1 MNEKLSFK
9 TVFKK
14 GAVIYNPVL
23 VQLIALCPVVA
34 ASTTF
39 LNAAMLSAVLSAEL
53 IMTCVI
59 SSALLKSF
67 PRWVRMPLYLLI
79 GLAVVCPVLYY
90 FEHYSLNDLSLG
102 MRVYLPLIAI
112 NSATAV
118 HCEQYAVRNSV
129 KLAFFD
135 AAAVSIGISVIFL
148 ITGAVREI
156 CGSGTFAGYEINLP
170 VTLSGA
176 ALPFGCLV
184 LLGFLAAALN
194 MFSAK
199 FIDNGAE
206 EDVEEEQ
213 TEEQSTEEPVEVFV
227 IDEADGETVPE
238 KEEPVVQEEQPVQK
252 VEPIRDFFGLED
264 DLSEFLE
271 SIGIDM
277 TDEGGGKQ

>member
-14 GAVIYNPVL
+14 GAVVYNPVL

-53 IMTCVI
+53 ILTCVVA
-59 SSALLKSF
+59 SALF
-67 PRWVRMPLYLLI
+67 RNIPRWVRMPLYLLI

-90 FEHYSLNDLSLG
+90 NENYSLNDLSLG

-118 HCEQYAVRNSV
+118 HCEQYAVKNSV

-194 MFSAK
+194 MFNAK
-199 FIDNGAE
+199 FGDSVE
-206 EDVEEEQ
+206 EDGEQ
-213 TEEQSTEEPVEVFV
+213 EQAEEQSGEEPVEVFAIEDTV
-227 IDEADGETVPE
+227 SETVPV
-238 KEEPVVQEEQPVQK
+238 KEEPVVQPEQK

-264 DLSEFLE
+264 DLADFLE
-271 SIGIDM
+271 SIGIEM
-277 TDEGGGKQ
+277 PEEGGAER

>member
-14 GAVIYNPVL
+14 GAVVYNPVL

-53 IMTCVI
+53 ILTCVV
-59 SSALLKSF
+59 SSALF
-67 PRWVRMPLYLLI
+67 RNIPRWVRMPLYLLI

-90 FEHYSLNDLSLG
+90 FENYSLNDLSLG

-118 HCEQYAVRNSV
+118 HCEQYAVKNSV

-194 MFSAK
+194 MFNAK
-199 FIDNGAE
+199 FGDSVE
-206 EDVEEEQ
+206 EDGEQ
-213 TEEQSTEEPVEVFV
+213 EQAEEQSGEEPVEVFAIEDTV
-227 IDEADGETVPE
+227 SETVPQ
-238 KEEPVVQEEQPVQK
+238 KEEPVVQPTQPVQK

-264 DLSEFLE
+264 DLADFLE
-271 SIGIDM
+271 SIGIEM
-277 TDEGGGKQ
+277 PEEGGAER

>member
-14 GAVIYNPVL
+14 GAVVYNPVL

-53 IMTCVI
+53 ILTCVV
-59 SSALLKSF
+59 SSALFRSL

-90 FEHYSLNDLSLG
+90 FENYSLNDLSLG

-118 HCEQYAVRNSV
+118 HCEQYAVKNSV

-194 MFSAK
+194 MFNAK
-199 FIDNGAE
+199 FGDSVE
-206 EDVEEEQ
+206 EDGEQ
-213 TEEQSTEEPVEVFV
+213 EQAEEQSAEEPVEVFEIEDTV
-227 IDEADGETVPE
+227 SETVPQ
-238 KEEPVVQEEQPVQK
+238 KEEPVVQPTQPVQK
-252 VEPIRDFFGLED
+252 VEPIKDFFGLED
-264 DLSEFLE
+264 DLADFLE
-271 SIGIDM
+271 SIGIEM
-277 TDEGGGKQ
+277 PEEGGAER